1 MTQRQTKVETLY
13 RTGNHF
19 NVCIIVMPIARTIK
33 GIYAMIQRIILSNSC
48 YLYALDESPGS
59 GNQSVPNGA
68 NGHFPVPAPRGVT
81 PSSQNQIQ
89 PGQNNFPTL
98 PDVPGLPSVPVNS
111 VGVNSVAGDDV
122 DFDDLTRRFEELK
135 RKK

>member
-1 MTQRQTKVETLY
+1 MY
-13 RTGNHF
+13 S
-19 NVCIIVMPIARTIK
+19 
-33 GIYAMIQRIILSNSC
+33 MIQYFFLSVC
-48 YLYALDESPGS
+48 CHLYVLDQSPGS
-59 GNQSVPNGA
+59 GNLSIPNGA
-68 NGHFPVPAPRGVT
+68 NGHSPTPAPRGVI
-81 PSSQNQIQ
+81 SNSQNQPQ

-111 VGVNSVAGDDV
+111 VGVNSVGGDDV